1 MLTQAFYTG
10 LSGLKSTST
19 AIDVTSNNI
28 ANANT
33 VGYRGY
39 STEFS
44 SLFEDMLRTSGNS
57 NTPDNSV
64 GMGTRVSAISM
75 MSDDG
80 ALSVTD
86 RSTDLAIY
94 GDGWFGVA
102 GNNDIAYTKAG
113 DFTFDVNS
121 DLVTSDGYHVMGTMG
136 TNIDGELLTDTIDSI
151 GLNDV
156 NKQVPLNFP
165 RSLTYPPEATTYA
178 KFIGNIGSAEN
189 EITMGTSVIDA
200 NNNNNNL
207 QLTYSKS
214 DTQVPPGVQWDVNA
228 TVSSHDGNTIY
239 DSQNGTIFFDESGA
253 IKSTTLTQI
262 DNNGTMV
269 DIDLGEGFSG
279 IVAVNS
285 AELTASTVS
294 NGAVGGE
301 LVGYAISDKAEVIA
315 TFTNGKQSSVGKIAV
330 YHFQNEQGLERLSDN
345 KFSTSSNSGDAIF
358 FTDANGNNVI
368 GTDIRNFQLETSNVK
383 MEVALTELIIFQRSY
398 DANSKTMT
406 TADEM
411 MKKALDMDA

>member
-10 LSGLKSTST
+10 LSGLKSSST
-19 AIDVTSNNI
+19 AIDVTSDNI

-44 SLFEDMLRTSGNS
+44 SLFEDMVRTSGNF

-64 GMGTRVSAISM
+64 GMGSRVNAISM

-80 ALSVTD
+80 ALSLTD

-102 GNNDIAYTKAG
+102 GNNGTVYTRAG
-113 DFTFDVNS
+113 DFSFDVDSN
-121 DLVTSDGYHVMGTMG
+121 LVTDDGYHVMGTMSD
-136 TNIDGELLTDTIDSI
+136 NIKGNLLTKSISATGLSDID
-151 GLNDV
+151 
-156 NKQVPLNFP
+156 KQVPLNFP
-165 RSLTYPPEATTYA
+165 KSLKFPPVASTYA
-178 KFIGNIGSAEN
+178 QFIGNIADGDED
-189 EITMGTSVIDA
+189 ITMGAAVIDSF
-200 NNNNNNL
+200 NNKNNL

-228 TVSSHDGNTIY
+228 SVISHDGSTIY
-239 DSQNGTIFFDESGA
+239 DSQNGTISFGDNGA
-253 IKSTTLTQI
+253 LLSTTLTKI
-262 DNNGTMV
+262 DNNGSMV
-269 DIDLGEGFSG
+269 DIDLGDGFDG
-279 IVAVNS
+279 LVAINS
-285 AELTASTVS
+285 TKLTASTVS
-294 NGAVGGE
+294 DGTIGGD
-301 LVGYAISDKAEVIA
+301 LVGYSIGDNSEVIA
-315 TFTNGKQSSVGKIAV
+315 TFTNGKQSSVGKIAI
-330 YHFQNEQGLERLSDN
+330 YHFQNEQGLERLDN
-345 KFSTSSNSGDAIF
+345 SKFSVSSNSGDAIF
-358 FTDANGNNVI
+358 YKDANGNNVV

-383 MEVALTELIIFQRSY
+383 MEVALTELIIFQRAY
-398 DANSKTMT
+398 DANSKTIA